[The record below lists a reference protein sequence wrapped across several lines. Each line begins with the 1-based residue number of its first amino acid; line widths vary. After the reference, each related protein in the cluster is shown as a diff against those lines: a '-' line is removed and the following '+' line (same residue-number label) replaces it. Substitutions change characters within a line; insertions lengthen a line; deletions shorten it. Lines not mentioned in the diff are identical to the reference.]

1 MIICEPFRGREPV
14 QILINDTPRE
24 IADGLTLAALFQE
37 LGVPSRLT
45 AVVRNGK
52 MLQKEQYP
60 QQRLQAG
67 DRLEIVTLA
76 GGG

>member
-1 MIICEPFRGREPV
+1 M
-14 QILINDTPRE
+14 QIHINDTPRE
-24 IADGLTLAALFQE
+24 IADGLTLAALLEE

-45 AVVRNGK
+45 AVVRNGVI
-52 MLQKEQYP
+52 LQKEQYP
-60 QQRLQAG
+60 EQRLQAG